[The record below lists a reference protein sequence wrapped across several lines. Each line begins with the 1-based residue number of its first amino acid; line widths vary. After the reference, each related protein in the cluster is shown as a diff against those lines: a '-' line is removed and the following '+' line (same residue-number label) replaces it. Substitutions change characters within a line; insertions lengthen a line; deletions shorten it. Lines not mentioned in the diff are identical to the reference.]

1 VIGSTAVDLVLI
13 PQTAEAITSPRR
25 RSNRDRK
32 GKGKME
38 ASYEVLGDSHSEE
51 TGSNSDE
58 GDEDINGEGVRVAM
72 EGFWLNQSARFVL
85 AGAGFVM
92 SIVGI
97 WGDGA

>member
-1 VIGSTAVDLVLI
+1 VIGSSAVDLVLN
-13 PQTAEAITSPRR
+13 PQTSEAITSPRR
-25 RSNRDRK
+25 RSKRDRK

-38 ASYEVLGDSHSEE
+38 SSYEVLDDSHSEE

-58 GDEDINGEGVRVAM
+58 GNEDINGEEIRVAM

-85 AGAGFVM
+85 AGAGFAM
-92 SIVGI
+92 SVVGI